1 MLKFSTYVERKYLR
15 AAGLGTALGVAA
27 YGAGQLMNDKTPQ
40 PTQIQPQI
48 QQVIP
53 EPIEKP
59 LLVRKNVDETAYF
72 AKYIG
77 ANEGS
82 RKQVYID
89 GRGHPTIGIGHLIT
103 PQSRDLFTKL
113 FNNSIDFDALLQKR
127 EQLTEP
133 QVQILFQHDL
143 KRHLDVA
150 KRVLP
155 HFDNYP
161 IYLKAALL
169 DATYRGDLGTKTTAL
184 INQNQWD
191 EAAIEYLNRKDYR
204 NRIQLGIP
212 GIGPRMERNRDA
224 MLRYAAESRN
234 QAGR

>member
-150 KRVLP
+150 TLKPREDFLEQDSLVQRVLIDDDHP
-155 HFDNYP
+155 LITLCDEVTVVE
-161 IYLKAALL
+161 L
-169 DATYRGDLGTKTTAL
+169 DRGRGGRLE
-184 INQNQWD
+184 IW
-191 EAAIEYLNRKDYR
+191 NRLR
-204 NRIQLGIP
+204 
-212 GIGPRMERNRDA
+212 A
-224 MLRYAAESRN
+224 MISSFRCSFWIRRYDVR
-234 QAGR
+234 